1 MTNKIFALIV
11 ASLIIFS
18 DSTLAQN
25 ENSLG
30 FTGNLRTDQRFLL
43 KDKNDWAWNENRL
56 TINLDKPFSNQ
67 VRFHSEMWI
76 RNFGLPS
83 LYSINDL
90 YNKGIVDPYQF

>member
-43 KDKNDWAWNENRL
+43 KDK
-56 TINLDKPFSNQ
+56 TIGHGMK
-67 VRFHSEMWI
+67 
-76 RNFGLPS
+76 S
-83 LYSINDL
+83 LNY
-90 YNKGIVDPYQF
+90 